1 MPRLHLQ
8 HMHAQCIVVYKGNI
22 QKATCGMGPPRRSMY
37 NGSTGKE
44 HDIRK
49 NWACAKGP
57 LKGVPYVSAR
67 QLIDAEQG
75 LRPFIHLTYSD
86 FDTFT
91 GPHLLPALTEGIAVL
106 YRLWAAEYARASLPG
121 KCQGQSHG
129 AHDAC
134 CRLFKVSQ
142 VLPAVRADRDALKT
156 LDLAEWKLQCLHQK
170 AQGAPGQHQ
179 G

>member
-1 MPRLHLQ
+1 MPTLHLQ
-8 HMHAQCIVVYKGNI
+8 HLHTQHIVVHERNI

-49 NWACAKGP
+49 NWACAKDP
-57 LKGVPYVSAR
+57 LKGMPYVLPR
-67 QLIDAEQG
+67 QQSSAEQG
-75 LRPFIHLTYSD
+75 LRPVVHLTYSH

-91 GPHLLPALTEGIAVL
+91 GPHLLEPTFMEGLPVM
-106 YRLWAAEYARASLPG
+106 YRLWAAEYARVSLPG

-134 CRLFKVSQ
+134 CRYLRF
-142 VLPAVRADRDALKT
+142 AG
-156 LDLAEWKLQCLHQK
+156 C
-170 AQGAPGQHQ
+170 QG
-179 G
+179 